1 MAGAA
6 SSGAAAQNRGGT
18 SEKPSATE
26 TEKGVYFGGCTGCSQ
41 RHLADKSSQALVV
54 VMELQQL
61 SVKAV
66 SSRTK
71 RCDYKD
77 PAWWVHTC
85 LGGQSTRQLSAQ
97 SYVCKLC
104 VVCFLN
110 KVASIIKTLSLF
122 HGCFFSCSKW
132 FTWFKSSLGCP
143 VLCIAE

>member
-6 SSGAAAQNRGGT
+6 SSGAAAQNLGGT
-18 SEKPSATE
+18 SEKPSAAE
-26 TEKGVYFGGCTGCSQ
+26 TEKGVYFGGGTGCSQ

-54 VMELQQL
+54 LMEVQQL

-66 SSRTK
+66 SSGTK

-85 LGGQSTRQLSAQ
+85 LGGQSTRQLSGQ
-97 SYVCKLC
+97 NYVCKLC

-110 KVASIIKTLSLF
+110 KVASMTS
-122 HGCFFSCSKW
+122 
-132 FTWFKSSLGCP
+132 
-143 VLCIAE
+143 